1 MSGRGRGRGG
11 SRGRGKPRGGR
22 GARRVATFEE
32 VMERN
37 AMLERR
43 ETREEEA
50 SSEEEEEDEEEEE
63 EPTKFKR
70 PLDFLRQR
78 MKEDGDDSE
87 EEEEELS
94 INLGS
99 MRLSTAN
106 PNRDRRAIEKT
117 GVVELSRR
125 EREEL
130 ERQRRQRIYEKLHAE
145 GKTAE
150 AKADLARLAEV
161 RRRRE
166 EAARLRAQNGGA

>member
-87 EEEEELS
+87 DVRPPSNARNDETAHRSTQTPQQTEVSCLS
-94 INLGS
+94 
-99 MRLSTAN
+99 
-106 PNRDRRAIEKT
+106 
-117 GVVELSRR
+117 
-125 EREEL
+125 
-130 ERQRRQRIYEKLHAE
+130 HACSFQNAS
-145 GKTAE
+145 AE
-150 AKADLARLAEV
+150 
-161 RRRRE
+161 
-166 EAARLRAQNGGA
+166 Q